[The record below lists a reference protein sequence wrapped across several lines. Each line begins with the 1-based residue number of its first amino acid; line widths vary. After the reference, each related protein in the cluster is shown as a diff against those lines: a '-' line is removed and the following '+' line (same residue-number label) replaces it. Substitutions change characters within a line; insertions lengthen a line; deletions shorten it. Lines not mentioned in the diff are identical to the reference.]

1 MKKYKQQSLKE
12 MVKLNVL
19 ARLCEIQPS
28 YLSKIINNHVK
39 PSQDLAERLAVAANI
54 LCGSADYFT
63 AADFLTAPRRGKDD

>member
-28 YLSKIINNHVK
+28 YLSKIINNHVN

-63 AADFLTAPRRGKDD
+63 ATDFITASKRGKDD

>member
-28 YLSKIINNHVK
+28 YLSKIINNHVN

-63 AADFLTAPRRGKDD
+63 AADFMTTLKRGIND